1 MKRTLTWAFLG
12 IGLLAGAAAHAA
24 ELERIQAQGTIVVS
38 LNRETPPFCMEVK
51 GEPVG
56 IDVDLARRLADYL
69 GVAVRFIFPADY
81 ADQIPRLLAGESD
94 VVIAAMTITPER
106 GLQVS
111 FTEPYFEVSQ
121 AALVRRDRAPQD
133 ARSYFDL
140 VDLPGLRVGVKQGT
154 TIERFARE
162 LFPGERIRTFATHE
176 AAVAA
181 LLAGAVDASVHDSP
195 FVRFWERAHREQ
207 AGRVQALLAPT
218 TAEHYGFAIRKG
230 DPDFL
235 NWLNLFIA
243 QVRKDGTLE
252 WLTQR
257 HLVEATGPGAAA
269 AGIPT
274 QSQAQW
280 LYQRYW
286 AQRQEMLERRRQEAL
301 KAAGA
306 PY

>member
-1 MKRTLTWAFLG
+1 MKRTLAWALLG
-12 IGLLAGAAAHAA
+12 IGLLAAAAQAG
-24 ELERIQAQGTIVVS
+24 ELERIRSQGEIVVS
-38 LNRETPPFCMEVK
+38 LNRGTPPFCQDA
-51 GEPVG
+51 GGQPAG
-56 IDVDLARRLADYL
+56 IDVDLARLMADYL
-69 GVAVRFIFPADY
+69 GVAVRFIFPEDY

-106 GLQVS
+106 GLLVS

-121 AALVRRDRAPQD
+121 AALVRRNRAPQD

-176 AAVAA
+176 AAAAA
-181 LLAGAVDASVHDSP
+181 LLAGEVEATVHDSP
-195 FVRFWERAHREQ
+195 FVRFWERAHRQ
-207 AGRVQALLAPT
+207 HAGQVQALLAPT
-218 TAEHYGFAIRKG
+218 TTEHYGFAVRKG

-235 NWLNLFIA
+235 QWLNLFIA

-252 WLTQR
+252 RLTQR
-257 HLVEATGPGAAA
+257 HMVETVWRSGAAA
-269 AGIPT
+269 EAPT
-274 QSQAQW
+274 RSLAQW
-280 LYQRYW
+280 LYQRHV
-286 AQRQEMLERRRQEAL
+286 AQKQEMLERRRREAL
-301 KAAGA
+301 KDAGA